1 MGTIYVARSKTLSQW
16 GYDVGLSKHIY
27 KVGYSEMPVKDLLA
41 QGWAGDKD
49 WVLVKKQDNA
59 VRTSEDEVIDRI
71 ATKVKLIEPRLYP
84 RIRDTPGI
92 FKVVPGQV
100 ENHLLITRAL
110 AGQPEIR
117 EIKIKHPDIA
127 DYLIS
132 NGFSANGSPT

>member
-1 MGTIYVARSKTLSQW
+1 LGTIYVSRSKTLSLW

-27 KVGYSEMPVKDLLA
+27 KVGYSEMPVKDLVA
-41 QGWAGDKD
+41 QGWAGDTD
-49 WVLVKKQDNA
+49 WVLVKKQDD
-59 VRTSEDEVIDRI
+59 VVGTSEDEIIGRI
-71 ATKVKLIEPRLYP
+71 AMKVKLVEPRLYP

-117 EIKIKHPDIA
+117 DIKIKHPDIA
-127 DYLIS
+127 DYLI
-132 NGFSANGSPT
+132 ANGLSATGSLT

>member
-49 WVLVKKQDNA
+49 WVLIKKQDDA
-59 VRTSEDEVIDRI
+59 VGTSEDEVIDRI
-71 ATKVKLIEPRLYP
+71 AMKVKLIEPRLYP

-117 EIKIKHPDIA
+117 DIKIKHPDIA
-127 DYLIS
+127 DYLIA
-132 NGFSANGSPT
+132 NGLSANGSPT